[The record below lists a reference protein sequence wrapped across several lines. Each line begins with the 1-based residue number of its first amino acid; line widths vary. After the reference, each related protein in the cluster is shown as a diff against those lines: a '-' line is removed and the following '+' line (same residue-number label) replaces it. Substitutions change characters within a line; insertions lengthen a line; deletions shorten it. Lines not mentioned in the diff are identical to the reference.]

1 MQHCKINIH
10 QYNQLGLNII
20 SNRLIFEIKKH
31 TTTTTTT
38 QKAASQTKPKCI
50 PELNTV
56 FALDFSS
63 FTDEQDQNQMQ
74 TLNELVTNFIP
85 SLPIGEGMRFSV
97 MTIDSQSTN
106 VYQTMTADKSKLRW
120 VQNRMRLIEVKPKK
134 TRLSNET
141 GSVIAD
147 GFHVASLLHKG
158 HHKTGVP
165 KVDESLITNIN

>member
-1 MQHCKINIH
+1 M
-10 QYNQLGLNII
+10 
-20 SNRLIFEIKKH
+20 IFEIKKH

-56 FALDFSS
+56 FALDLSS
-63 FTDEQDQNQMQ
+63 FTDEKDQNQMQ
-74 TLNELVTNFIP
+74 TLTESFIP

-106 VYQTMTADKSKLRW
+106 VYLTMTADKSKLRW
-120 VQNRMRLIEVKPKK
+120 VQNRFRLIEVKPQK

-147 GFHVASLLHKG
+147 GFHVASLLHKD

-165 KVDESLITNIN
+165 KVDEFLITNIN